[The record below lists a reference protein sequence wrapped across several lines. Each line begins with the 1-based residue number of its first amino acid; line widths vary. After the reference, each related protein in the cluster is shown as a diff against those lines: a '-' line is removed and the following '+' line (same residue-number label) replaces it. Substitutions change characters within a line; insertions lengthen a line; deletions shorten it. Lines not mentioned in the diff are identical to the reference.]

1 MAAILVVEDER
12 IVACDIEESL
22 LALGYDVVGT
32 AASAD
37 ECWNAVARRRPDL
50 VLMDVRIQG
59 DVDGIETARRLRAN
73 YDIPVVYLTAYADER
88 SIERACE
95 TSPHGYV
102 LKPFR
107 SGELRSAVEVALV
120 KHRLET
126 ELKHRERWFSTT
138 LDAIGDAVIAADR
151 DGIVTLANPM
161 ACAIL
166 GKPREELVGASLRR
180 VYRTLDERTRE
191 SLEDP
196 SLDTAR
202 RDRNLRPPD
211 RTALVTAGGEV
222 PIEESVAPIL
232 EENGEVLGVVVVF
245 RDATEARRHKER
257 VALVDRL
264 NSLGTLAAG
273 VAHEINNP
281 LTYVMGN
288 AAVIQQRLDALRR
301 VLELGVAPPGV
312 ISGSLE
318 GNLRE
323 MATGMVEI
331 QDGAMR
337 IRKIVNDLKIFSH
350 PNPGP
355 EEFGDPLSAVKWA
368 LRVTDTLVRQRA
380 RLETVLEPV
389 PRVPCDDVRL
399 GQVFLNLI
407 MNAAQ
412 AIPDGE
418 PASHVIAVKV
428 GVEPDGRVSVTVRDT
443 GSGMTPDVQRRIFE
457 PFFTTKPFGSG
468 TGLGLSITHGIVRST
483 GGEIRVQTEPG
494 TGSTFRVILPPAKTE
509 TSRTGASAGWVGR
522 AS

>member
-32 AASAD
+32 ACSAE
-37 ECWNAVARRRPDL
+37 ECWTAVARRRPDL

-59 DVDGIETARRLRAN
+59 DMDGIETARRLRVR

-95 TSPHGYV
+95 TAPNGYV

-120 KHRLET
+120 KHRLEM
-126 ELKHRERWFSTT
+126 ELKERGRWFSTT

-151 DGIVTLANPM
+151 DGIVSFVNPM
-161 ACAIL
+161 AAALL
-166 GKPREELVGASLRR
+166 GIDRADLVGAALGR
-180 VYRTLDERTRE
+180 VYRTIDERTRDP
-191 SLEDP
+191 LADP
-196 SLDTAR
+196 SSDATR
-202 RDRNLRPPD
+202 RDRALRPLD
-211 RTALVTAGGEV
+211 RTALITPNGEV

-232 EENGEVLGVVVVF
+232 DEMGERLGVVVVF

-257 VALVDRL
+257 VALADRL
-264 NSLGTLAAG
+264 TSLGTLAGG

-288 AAVIQQRLDALRR
+288 AAVIQQRVDALRR

-318 GNLRE
+318 ANLRE
-323 MATGMVEI
+323 MATGMAEI

-337 IRKIVNDLKIFSH
+337 IRKIVNDLKVFSH
-350 PNPGP
+350 PDPNHQI
-355 EEFGDPLSAVKWA
+355 GDPLSAMNWA
-368 LRVTDTLVRQRA
+368 LRVADTLIQKRA
-380 RLETVLEPV
+380 RLEAVLVPV

-399 GQVFLNLI
+399 GQVFLSLI

-412 AIPDGE
+412 AIPEGN
-418 PASHVIAVKV
+418 PSSNVIAVSL
-428 GVEPDGRVSVTVRDT
+428 GLDADGRVIAVVKDSGT
-443 GSGMTPDVQRRIFE
+443 GMTPDVQRRIFE
-457 PFFTTKPFGSG
+457 PFFTTKPFGAG
-468 TGLGLSITHGIVRST
+468 TGLGLSITHGIVSST
-483 GGEIRVQTEPG
+483 GGEIRVQSEPG
-494 TGSTFRVILPPAKTE
+494 SGTTVRVVLPLAKAESPRAGAALGLLGRPA
-509 TSRTGASAGWVGR
+509 
-522 AS
+522 

>member
-32 AASAD
+32 ASSAD
-37 ECWNAVARRRPDL
+37 ECWTAVARRRPDL

-59 DVDGIETARRLRAN
+59 DIDGIETARRLRSS

-95 TSPHGYV
+95 TAPHGYV

-126 ELKHRERWFSTT
+126 ELKQRERWFSTT

-151 DGIVTLANPM
+151 DGVVTLVNPM
-161 ACAIL
+161 AAALL
-166 GKPREELVGASLRR
+166 GTPREDLVGSALRR
-180 VYRTLDERTRE
+180 VYRTIDERTRE

-196 SLDTAR
+196 SLEAGW

-211 RTALVTAGGEV
+211 RTALVTATGEV

-232 EENGEVLGVVVVF
+232 DENGMVLGVVVVF

-273 VAHEINNP
+273 VAHEVNNP

-318 GNLRE
+318 ANLRE
-323 MATGMVEI
+323 MATGMAEI

-350 PNPGP
+350 PDPGP
-355 EEFGDPLSAVKWA
+355 EVGDPLSAVKWA
-368 LRVTDTLVRQRA
+368 LRVTDTLVRKRA
-380 RLETVLEPV
+380 RLEAVLEPV

-418 PASHVIAVKV
+418 PASHVIAVNV
-428 GVEPDGRVSVTVRDT
+428 GVEVDGRVSVTVRDT
-443 GSGMTPDVQRRIFE
+443 GTGMTPDVQRRIFE
-457 PFFTTKPFGSG
+457 PFFTTKPFGTG
-468 TGLGLSITHGIVRST
+468 TGLGLSITHGIVRSM
-483 GGEIRVQTEPG
+483 GGEIRVQSEPG
-494 TGSTFRVILPPAKTE
+494 TGTTFRVILPPAKGE
-509 TSRTGASAGWVGR
+509 GSRPGTSASWLGR
-522 AS
+522 LS

>member
-32 AASAD
+32 ACSAD
-37 ECWNAVARRRPDL
+37 ECWTAVARRRPDL

-59 DVDGIETARRLRAN
+59 DMDGIETARRLRAN

-95 TSPHGYV
+95 TGPNGYV

-107 SGELRSAVEVALV
+107 SGELRSAVEVALE

-126 ELKHRERWFSTT
+126 EQKERQRWFSTT

-151 DGIVTLANPM
+151 YGIVSFVNPM
-161 ACAIL
+161 AAALL
-166 GKPREELVGASLRR
+166 GVDRADLVGAALGR
-180 VYRTLDERTRE
+180 VYRTIDERTRE
-191 SLEDP
+191 PLGDP
-196 SLDTAR
+196 SSDAAR
-202 RDRNLRPPD
+202 RERALRPAD
-211 RTALVTAGGEV
+211 RTALLTPNGEV

-232 EENGEVLGVVVVF
+232 DEAGERLGIVVVF

-257 VALVDRL
+257 DALVDRL
-264 NSLGTLAAG
+264 NSLGVLAGG

-288 AAVIQQRLDALRR
+288 AAVIQQRVDALRR

-318 GNLRE
+318 ANLRE
-323 MATGMVEI
+323 MATGMAEI

-337 IRKIVNDLKIFSH
+337 IRKIVNDLKVFSH
-350 PNPGP
+350 PDPGP
-355 EEFGDPLSAVKWA
+355 QVGDPLSAVKWA
-368 LRVTDTLVRQRA
+368 LRVTDTLVEKRA
-380 RLETVLEPV
+380 RLETRLDAV
-389 PRVPCDDVRL
+389 PRVACDDVRL
-399 GQVFLNLI
+399 GQVFLSLI
-407 MNAAQ
+407 VNAAQ
-412 AIPDGE
+412 AIPEGD
-418 PASHVIAVKV
+418 PSANVIAVSLELDSEDRV
-428 GVEPDGRVSVTVRDT
+428 IVSVRDS
-443 GSGMTPDVQRRIFE
+443 GAGMTPDVQRRIFE

-468 TGLGLSITHGIVRST
+468 TGLGLSIAHGIVRST
-483 GGEIRVQTEPG
+483 GGEIRVQSEPG
-494 TGSTFRVILPPAKTE
+494 VGTTFRVVLPLAKVENLRSGAPLGLLGRPA
-509 TSRTGASAGWVGR
+509 
-522 AS
+522 

>member
-22 LALGYDVVGT
+22 LALGYDVMGT
-32 AASAD
+32 ASSAD
-37 ECWNAVARRRPDL
+37 ECWSAVARRRPDL

-59 DVDGIETARRLRAN
+59 EVDGIETARRLKKN

-95 TSPHGYV
+95 TAPHGYV

-126 ELKHRERWFSTT
+126 ELKHRERWFATT
-138 LDAIGDAVIAADR
+138 LDAIGDAVITADR
-151 DGIVTLANPM
+151 EGVVTLVNPM
-161 ACAIL
+161 AAAIL
-166 GKPREELVGASLRR
+166 GVAREELVGMTLHR

-191 SLEDP
+191 PLDDP
-196 SLDTAR
+196 SVTTVRLDRT
-202 RDRNLRPPD
+202 LRPPD
-211 RTALVTAGGEV
+211 RTALVTPHGEV

-232 EENGEVLGVVVVF
+232 DEEGETLGVVVVF
-245 RDATEARRHKER
+245 RDATESRRHKER

-288 AAVIQQRLDALRR
+288 AAVIEQRLDALHR

-312 ISGSLE
+312 ISGDL
-318 GNLRE
+318 GTNLRE
-323 MATGMVEI
+323 MATGMAEI

-350 PNPGP
+350 PDPGP
-355 EEFGDPLSAVKWA
+355 EIADPLSAIRWA
-368 LRVTDTLVRQRA
+368 LRVTDVLVRRRA
-380 RLETVLEPV
+380 RLETRLEQV
-389 PRVPCDDVRL
+389 PRVSCDDVRL

-412 AIPDGE
+412 AIPEGD
-418 PASHVIAVKV
+418 PSTHLVTVSV
-428 GVEPDGRVSVTVRDT
+428 GCEPDGRVAVVVSDT
-443 GSGMTPDVQRRIFE
+443 GTGMTPDVQRRIFE
-457 PFFTTKPFGSG
+457 PFFTTKPFGTG
-468 TGLGLSITHGIVRST
+468 TGLGLSVTHGIVRSM

-494 TGSTFRVILPPAKTE
+494 VGTTFRVILPPARSE
-509 TSRTGASAGWVGR
+509 ASRPRITADAPGR
-522 AS
+522 PS

>member
-22 LALGYDVVGT
+22 LALGYDVIGT
-32 AASAD
+32 ASSAD
-37 ECWNAVARRRPDL
+37 ECLSAVARRRPDL
-50 VLMDVRIQG
+50 VLMDVRLQG
-59 DVDGIETARRLRAN
+59 QIDGIETARRLRSG

-95 TSPHGYV
+95 TMPHGYV

-126 ELKHRERWFSTT
+126 ELRHRERWFSTT
-138 LDAIGDAVIAADR
+138 LDAIGDAVVAADR
-151 DGIVTLANPM
+151 DGVVTLVNPM
-161 ACAIL
+161 AAALL
-166 GKPREELVGASLRR
+166 GADREELVGSALRR
-180 VYRTLDERTRE
+180 VYRTIDERTRE
-191 SLEDP
+191 PLPDP
-196 SLDTAR
+196 SVETAR
-202 RDRNLRPPD
+202 RDRALRPPD
-211 RTALVTAGGEV
+211 RTALVTATGEV

-232 EENGEVLGVVVVF
+232 DENGYSLGVVVVF

-301 VLELGVAPPGV
+301 VLEIGVAPPGV

-318 GNLRE
+318 ANLRE
-323 MATGMVEI
+323 MATGMAEI

-350 PNPGP
+350 PDPTP
-355 EEFGDPLSAVKWA
+355 EIGDPVSAVKWA
-368 LRVTDTLVRQRA
+368 LRVTDALIRQRA
-380 RLETVLEPV
+380 RLETTLDAV
-389 PRVPCDDVRL
+389 PRVACDDVRL

-412 AIPDGE
+412 AIPDGD
-418 PASHVIAVKV
+418 PASHLV
-428 GVEPDGRVSVTVRDT
+428 GVSVRLELDGRVGVTVKDT
-443 GSGMTPDVQRRIFE
+443 GAGMTPDVQRRIFE
-457 PFFTTKPFGSG
+457 PFFTTKPFGTG
-468 TGLGLSITHGIVRST
+468 TGLGLSITHGIVRSM
-483 GGEIRVQTEPG
+483 GGEISVQSEPG
-494 TGSTFRVILPPAKTE
+494 SGTTIRVVLPPAKAE
-509 TSRTGASAGWVGR
+509 GSRPIASSGWVGR
-522 AS
+522 PS

>member
-22 LALGYDVVGT
+22 IALGYDVTGT
-32 AASAD
+32 ASSAE
-37 ECWNAVARRRPDL
+37 ECWSSVARRRPDL

-59 DVDGIETARRLRAN
+59 DVDGIETARRLKKN
-73 YDIPVVYLTAYADER
+73 YDIPVIYLTAYADER

-95 TSPHGYV
+95 TAPHGYV

-107 SGELRSAVEVALV
+107 SGELRSAVEIALV

-126 ELKHRERWFSTT
+126 ELKNRERWFATT

-151 DGIVTLANPM
+151 DGIVTLVNPM
-161 ACAIL
+161 ASALL
-166 GKPREELVGASLRR
+166 GVDREELVGLALRR
-180 VYRTLDERTRE
+180 VYRTIDERTRE
-191 SLEDP
+191 PLEDP
-196 SLDTAR
+196 SLATAR
-202 RDRNLRPPD
+202 LNRTLRPLD
-211 RTALVTAGGEV
+211 RTALVTAHGEV

-232 EENGEVLGVVVVF
+232 DENGETLGVAVVF

-257 VALVDRL
+257 VALIDRL

-288 AAVIQQRLDALRR
+288 AAVIEQRLDALRR

-318 GNLRE
+318 TNLHE
-323 MATGMVEI
+323 MATGMAEI

-350 PNPGP
+350 PDPGP
-355 EEFGDPLSAVKWA
+355 EIADPLTAIRWA
-368 LRVTDTLVRQRA
+368 LRVTDVLIRRRA
-380 RLETVLEPV
+380 RLETRLEPV

-412 AIPDGE
+412 AIPEGD
-418 PASHVIAVKV
+418 PNAHRVTVSVAP
-428 GVEPDGRVSVTVRDT
+428 EPDGRVAVVVADT
-443 GSGMTPDVQRRIFE
+443 GTGMTPEIERRIFE
-457 PFFTTKPFGSG
+457 PFFTTKPFGTG
-468 TGLGLSITHGIVRST
+468 TGLGLSVTHGIVRSM
-483 GGEIRVQTEPG
+483 GGEIRVKSEPG
-494 TGSTFRVILPPAKTE
+494 AGSTFRVILPPARGE
-509 TSRTGASAGWVGR
+509 ASRLNLAEDAFGR
-522 AS
+522 LS

>member
-32 AASAD
+32 ASSAD
-37 ECWNAVARRRPDL
+37 ECWTAVARRRPDL

-59 DVDGIETARRLRAN
+59 EMDGIETARRLRAS

-95 TSPHGYV
+95 TAPHGYV

-126 ELKHRERWFSTT
+126 ELKQRERWFSTT

-151 DGIVTLANPM
+151 DGIVTLVNPM
-161 ACAIL
+161 AAALL
-166 GKPREELVGASLRR
+166 GADRQELVGAALGR

-191 SLEDP
+191 WLPDP
-196 SLDTAR
+196 SSDAAR
-202 RDRNLRPPD
+202 RDRTLRPPD
-211 RTALVTAGGEV
+211 RTALATPNGEA
-222 PIEESVAPIL
+222 PIEESIAPIL
-232 EENGEVLGVVVVF
+232 DENGERLGVVVVF

-288 AAVIQQRLDALRR
+288 AAVIEQRLEALRR

-318 GNLRE
+318 ANLRE
-323 MATGMVEI
+323 MATGMAEI

-337 IRKIVNDLKIFSH
+337 IRKIVNDLKIFAH
-350 PNPGP
+350 PEAGP
-355 EEFGDPLSAVKWA
+355 EIGDPVSAVKWA
-368 LRVTDTLVRQRA
+368 LRVTDSLIQKRA
-380 RLETVLEPV
+380 RLETVLGPV
-389 PRVPCDDVRL
+389 PRVSCDDVRL

-412 AIPDGE
+412 AIPEGD
-418 PASHVIAVKV
+418 PSAHVIAVTV
-428 GVEPDGRVSVTVRDT
+428 GLDPDGRVAVVVRD
-443 GSGMTPDVQRRIFE
+443 SGAGMAPDVQRRIFE
-457 PFFTTKPFGSG
+457 PFFTTKPFGTG
-468 TGLGLSITHGIVRST
+468 TGLGLSITHGILRSM
-483 GGEIRVQTEPG
+483 GGEIRVQSEVGAG
-494 TGSTFRVILPPAKTE
+494 TTFRVMLPLATTE
-509 TSRTGASAGWVGR
+509 GSRPGAPVELLGR
-522 AS
+522 PG

>member
-37 ECWNAVARRRPDL
+37 ECWSAVARRRPDL

-59 DVDGIETARRLRAN
+59 EIDGIETARRLRAN
-73 YDIPVVYLTAYADER
+73 FDIPVVYLTAYADER
-88 SIERACE
+88 SIERACG
-95 TSPHGYV
+95 TAPHGYV

-138 LDAIGDAVIAADR
+138 LDAIGDAVLAADR
-151 DGIVTLANPM
+151 EGVVTLANPM
-161 ACAIL
+161 AAAIL
-166 GKPREELVGASLRR
+166 GVDREELVGAALRR
-180 VYRTLDERTRE
+180 VYRTIDERTRE
-191 SLEDP
+191 TLDDP
-196 SLDTAR
+196 SLEPAR
-202 RDRNLRPPD
+202 RERTLRPPD
-211 RTALVTAGGEV
+211 RTALLTANGEV

-232 EENGEVLGVVVVF
+232 DENGEVLGIVVVF
-245 RDATEARRHKER
+245 RDATESRRHKER

-273 VAHEINNP
+273 VAHEVNNP

-288 AAVIQQRLDALRR
+288 AAVIQQRLEALRR

-318 GNLRE
+318 ANFRE
-323 MATGMVEI
+323 MATGMAEI

-337 IRKIVNDLKIFSH
+337 IRKIVNDLKVFSH
-350 PNPGP
+350 PDPGP
-355 EEFGDPLSAVKWA
+355 DVGDPLSAVKWA
-368 LRVTDTLVRQRA
+368 LRVTDALVRQRA

-412 AIPDGE
+412 AIPDGD
-418 PASHVIAVKV
+418 PNSQMISVSV
-428 GVEPDGRVSVTVRDT
+428 GVEPDGRVSVMVKDT
-443 GSGMTPDVQRRIFE
+443 GAGMTPEVQRRIFE
-457 PFFTTKPFGSG
+457 PFFTTKPFGTG
-468 TGLGLSITHGIVRST
+468 TGLGLSITHGIVRSM
-483 GGEIRVQTEPG
+483 GGEIRVQSEPG
-494 TGSTFRVILPPAKTE
+494 SGSTFRVILPAAKTD
-509 TSRTGASAGWVGR
+509 SARAGSSAGWFGR
-522 AS
+522 PS

>member
-32 AASAD
+32 ASSAD
-37 ECWNAVARRRPDL
+37 ECWTAVARRRPDL

-59 DVDGIETARRLRAN
+59 DIDGIETARRLRAS

-95 TSPHGYV
+95 TAPHGYV

-126 ELKHRERWFSTT
+126 ELKQRERWFATT

-151 DGIVTLANPM
+151 DGIVTFVNPM
-161 ACAIL
+161 AAALL
-166 GKPREELVGASLRR
+166 GSDREDLVGTALGR
-180 VYRTLDERTRE
+180 VYRTIDERTRDP
-191 SLEDP
+191 LADP
-196 SLDTAR
+196 SSDAAR
-202 RDRNLRPPD
+202 RDRALRPLD
-211 RTALVTAGGEV
+211 RTALVTPTGEV

-232 EENGEVLGVVVVF
+232 DENGERLGVVVVF
-245 RDATEARRHKER
+245 RDATESRRHKER

-288 AAVIQQRLDALRR
+288 AAVIQQRVDALRR

-318 GNLRE
+318 ANLRE
-323 MATGMVEI
+323 MATGMAEI

-337 IRKIVNDLKIFSH
+337 IRKIVNDLKVFSH
-350 PNPGP
+350 PDPGP
-355 EEFGDPLSAVKWA
+355 EIGDPVSAVKWA
-368 LRVTDTLVRQRA
+368 LRVTDSLIQKRA

-399 GQVFLNLI
+399 GQAFLNLL

-412 AIPDGE
+412 AIPEGD
-418 PASHVIAVKV
+418 PTANLITVSV
-428 GVEPDGRVSVTVRDT
+428 GLDPDGRVIVIVRDSGT
-443 GSGMTPDVQRRIFE
+443 GMTPDVQRRIFE

-468 TGLGLSITHGIVRST
+468 TGLGLSITHGIIRSM
-483 GGEIRVQTEPG
+483 GGEIRVQSEAGSG
-494 TGSTFRVILPPAKTE
+494 TTFRIVLPLAKAE
-509 TSRTGASAGWVGR
+509 GPRSGASLGLLGR
-522 AS
+522 PS